1 MGLKDWTKKLFPN
14 EYDVDEYTDED
25 YTEPEEAP
33 VRDDVRPR
41 DNKPTP
47 GGYPA
52 PASNGVQLA
61 SRASSSSIEMKVVT
75 PTKFDAV
82 TQIANLLLANK
93 TVLLNLENTNKET
106 AKRLID
112 FLSGVAYAL
121 GGDVQKVADNTFAV
135 TPRNVEV
142 ESMDTAAA
150 PAEPEEK
157 MYE

>member
-61 SRASSSSIEMKVVT
+61 SRASSSSIEMQVVR
-75 PTKFDAV
+75 DC
-82 TQIANLLLANK
+82 
-93 TVLLNLENTNKET
+93 T
-106 AKRLID
+106 AID
-112 FLSGVAYAL
+112 RIPFGRCLCIGRRR
-121 GGDVQKVADNTFAV
+121 T
-135 TPRNVEV
+135 
-142 ESMDTAAA
+142 ESCR
-150 PAEPEEK
+150 
-157 MYE
+157 

>member
-14 EYDVDEYTDED
+14 EYDVDEYADDD
-25 YTEPEEAP
+25 YANEPEEQI
-33 VRDDVRPR
+33 REDVHTRET
-41 DNKPTP
+41 KPSQP
-47 GGYPA
+47 GYA
-52 PASNGVQLA
+52 PASQNGVQLA
-61 SRASSSSIEMKVVT
+61 SRSSSIEMKVVT

-82 TQIANLLLANK
+82 TQIADLLLENK

-121 GGDVQKVADNTFAV
+121 NGDVQKVADNTFAV
-135 TPRNVEV
+135 TPNNVAVSNESV
-142 ESMDTAAA
+142 ETAAA
-150 PAEPEEK
+150 PAEDK